1 MDRKS
6 EFIAKLEQLINSCD
20 DVLKSKGKPIKILEK
35 NKMNACT
42 SEESLSLLVATDE
55 EKREFY
61 ERRKELFTKTVETID
76 FDKSR
81 NLTIQVLNCLI
92 CELGENNYIVKNI
105 LNIYNLKNID
115 KENVNK
121 IKIILSGIIISAEN
135 NDIPKK
141 QENYDMVKN
150 ISFTEVHGNANI
162 QHQLGTDKS
171 TQNMY
176 VDGNIDYE
184 KVLKLLKD
192 ILENI
197 EALNLSKD
205 DKENLKIAVAEA
217 RPLAETKS
225 NDGMI
230 KKSLNVIKDIMLRVS
245 SSVIAQGILY
255 SLQGIG
261 IM

>member
-6 EFIAKLEQLINSCD
+6 EFIAKLEQLKNSCD

-121 IKIILSGIIISAEN
+121 IKTILSGIIISANN

-141 QENYDMVKN
+141 QEGIDMAKN
-150 ISFTEVHGNANI
+150 VMKNEFNSTVYLQQQQGAI
-162 QHQLGTDKS
+162 KS
-171 TQNMY
+171 PQNQY
-176 VDGNIDYE
+176 IEGSIDYE

-197 EALNLSKD
+197 EALNLSHD